1 MREIIQKL
9 DAKAIAMLITSVGG
23 ILLAAYF
30 GYLSFTTFAN
40 HLSGVEETLKDSN
53 SVMRESSGNIQAN
66 TAVLN
71 IIEARG
77 R

>member
-1 MREIIQKL
+1 MKELIQKF
-9 DAKAIAMLITSVGG
+9 DARAIAMLITSVGG

-30 GYLSFTTFAN
+30 GYLYFTTVTN
-40 HLSGVEETLKDSN
+40 HLGGIEQ
-53 SVMRESSGNIQAN
+53 VMRELSGNIKEN

>member
-1 MREIIQKL
+1 MKEIFKTF
-9 DAKAIAMLITSVGG
+9 DAKAISMLITSVGG
-23 ILLAAYF
+23 ILLAGF
-30 GYLSFTTFAN
+30 MGYLYFTTVTN
-40 HLSGVEETLKDSN
+40 HLSNIEE
-53 SVMRESSGNIQAN
+53 VMRDLSGNIKEN